1 MPALDP
7 RDRRALRT
15 GALVVGVALAWTFV
29 ARPSMARRADLADLL
44 DAERARLARELAVGR
59 DAPTS
64 APRSPDNDSL
74 ERALDAR
81 LFTGAD
87 GVIATAQ
94 LVDYLGDAARRHE
107 VWMQVASTRPATEG
121 SAGLRTL
128 EVELRAE
135 SDIEGLLRFLDA
147 IEQGPRHV
155 RVVSLDVRAPGAP
168 AEDGTTPL
176 SIVATVQG
184 HARTARAAD
193 SGMGSGRVADP
204 GSGTG
209 SDTRSATTPDKARTG
224 APR

>member
-7 RDRRALRT
+7 RDRHALRT

-29 ARPSMARRADLADLL
+29 ARPSMTRRAELADLL
-44 DAERARLARELAVGR
+44 DAERARFARELSVGR
-59 DAPTS
+59 DTATF
-64 APRSPDNDSL
+64 APRFPSNDSLGNDSL
-74 ERALDAR
+74 ERTLNAR

-87 GVIATAQ
+87 DVIATAQ
-94 LVDYLGDAARRHE
+94 LVDYLGEAARRYE
-107 VWMQVASTRPATEG
+107 VWMQVANTRPATEG

-135 SDIEGLLRFLDA
+135 SDIEGLLRFLNA

-184 HARTARAAD
+184 HAGPARATASGMRSGRATSTD
-193 SGMGSGRVADP
+193 SG
-204 GSGTG
+204 
-209 SDTRSATTPDKARTG
+209 TTPDTARTG

>member
-1 MPALDP
+1 MPTLAP
-7 RDRRALRT
+7 RDRRALRM
-15 GALVVGVALAWTFV
+15 GALIVGVALAWSFV
-29 ARPSMARRADLADLL
+29 ARPSMTRRAELADLL

-59 DAPTS
+59 DAATS
-64 APRSPDNDSL
+64 TRRAPGNDSL
-74 ERALDAR
+74 VHALDAR

-94 LVDYLGDAARRHE
+94 LVDYLGDTARRSE

-121 SAGLRTL
+121 AAGLRTL

-155 RVVSLDVRAPGAP
+155 RVVSLDVRASGAP

-184 HARTARAAD
+184 HAGPARAAT
-193 SGMGSGRVADP
+193 SGVGSGSVSSSVSSSV
-204 GSGTG
+204 SG
-209 SDTRSATTPDKARTG
+209 TTPDAARTG
-224 APR
+224 APQ